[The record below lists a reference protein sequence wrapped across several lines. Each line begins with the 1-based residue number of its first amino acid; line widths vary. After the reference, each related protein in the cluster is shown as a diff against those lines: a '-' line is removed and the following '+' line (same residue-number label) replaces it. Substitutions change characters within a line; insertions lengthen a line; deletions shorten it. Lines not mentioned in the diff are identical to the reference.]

1 MISGPHADCDQQ
13 PCIGWPGTAGVWCL
27 VVSCR
32 WVGRSVPTWLAK
44 AHASGG
50 ARLALGDHRRCPA
63 RPGCGPHHPSSVA
76 PHVGPRY
83 RLDVSTCS
91 VNATLPDPLVIDYSA
106 ANAALANFSKALSK
120 EVGLEA
126 SASTRSGLDRSPP
139 TSGSATTASPAPSPE
154 RVAATQTPRP
164 GKWPVAPYLDDSPD
178 QRSR

>member
-1 MISGPHADCDQQ
+1 VTNSP
-13 PCIGWPGTAGVWCL
+13 
-27 VVSCR
+27 
-32 WVGRSVPTWLAK
+32 
-44 AHASGG
+44 ASGG
-50 ARLALGDHRRCPA
+50 LERQVCGVSSCRVAGLGDQCQLGRPRRTRLEARGWLWEITEGARRAQAAVRTTRPA
-63 RPGCGPHHPSSVA
+63 LPHM
-76 PHVGPRY
+76 
-83 RLDVSTCS
+83 LDRGTGSIVSCS

-120 EVGLEA
+120 EVGPEA

>member
-1 MISGPHADCDQQ
+1 MVSRS
-13 PCIGWPGTAGVWCL
+13 
-27 VVSCR
+27 VVSLG
-32 WVGRSVPTWLAK
+32 WEISANLA
-44 AHASGG
+44 GQG
-50 ARLALGDHRRCPA
+50 ARVWRRAVWLWEITEGARRAQAAVRTTRPAL
-63 RPGCGPHHPSSVA
+63 PHM
-76 PHVGPRY
+76 
-83 RLDVSTCS
+83 LDRGTGSIVSTCS